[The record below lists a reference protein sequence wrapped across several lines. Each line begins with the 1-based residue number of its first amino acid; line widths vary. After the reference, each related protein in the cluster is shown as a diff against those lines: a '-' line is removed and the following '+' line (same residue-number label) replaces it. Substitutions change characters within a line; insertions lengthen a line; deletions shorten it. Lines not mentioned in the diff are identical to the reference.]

1 MNKRTKFSLLNW
13 GILTS
18 LFLLFLNW
26 HGTFEGPLSSQ
37 EIDMYMDKLQKL
49 YPDEDVNNPTDE
61 PSLREFLEADD
72 GKPFVMVNATQYRDT
87 TIAVNGQSFSET
99 GEDATNEYASYVI
112 GYLLQ
117 RGSYPVFTGEAN
129 FETFESWG
137 IDNVSEW
144 SDATLMR
151 YRSRRVFAEMSVNP
165 DFHLERDAKVA
176 GVEKTFAYPTT
187 VRIHLVDLGWVVGL
201 GLLSIGLAMQ
211 LIIDRRT
218 LLKPNSTDAI
228 KRIQPA

>member
-1 MNKRTKFSLLNW
+1 MNKRTKLTILSW
-13 GILTS
+13 GILTT

-26 HGTFEGPLSSQ
+26 HGSFEGPLSSQ
-37 EIDMYMDKLQKL
+37 EIDMYMDELQEL
-49 YPDEDVNNPTDE
+49 FPDEDVNNPTDE

-87 TIAVNGQSFSET
+87 SIAVNGQSFSES
-99 GEDATNEYASYVI
+99 GEDATNEYARFVMI
-112 GYLLQ
+112 YLLQ

-165 DFHLERDAKVA
+165 DFHLEHDAKVA

-187 VRIHLVDLGWVVGL
+187 VRLHLVDLGWMVGL
-201 GLLSIGLAMQ
+201 GLLSVGLGIQM
-211 LIIDRRT
+211 IIDRGTVLMPTTTR
-218 LLKPNSTDAI
+218 AI
-228 KRIQPA
+228 ERI